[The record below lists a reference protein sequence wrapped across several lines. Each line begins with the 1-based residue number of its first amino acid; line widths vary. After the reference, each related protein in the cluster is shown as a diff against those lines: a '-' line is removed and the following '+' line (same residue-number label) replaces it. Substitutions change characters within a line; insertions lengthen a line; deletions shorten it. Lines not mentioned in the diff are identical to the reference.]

1 MNPLA
6 RWRAWRTARR
16 LSRIAEQAER
26 ERNAIIKAQAYRREK
41 RMAFVF
47 LYGNLRTATN
57 RALAAE
63 IGRPDLM
70 KGM

>member
-26 ERNAIIKAQAYRREK
+26 ERAAIIRAKQFRREK
-41 RMAFVF
+41 HMAFRF
-47 LYGNLRTATN
+47 LDGNLRSATN